1 MTSNGFT
8 SIIKE
13 VRKMFKIVEFSTTK
27 EFSKAFMKALLSL
40 TCQNLS
46 KLPGSSEM
54 RVVSKMKLLEANRR
68 EKNFVLITVTALF
81 AHSNRLAMQHE
92 NLTEGKF

>member
-1 MTSNGFT
+1 
-8 SIIKE
+8 
-13 VRKMFKIVEFSTTK
+13 MFKIVEFSTTK
-27 EFSKAFMKALLSL
+27 EFSKAFMKSLLSFK

-68 EKNFVLITVTALF
+68 ENNFVLITVTALF

-92 NLTEGKF
+92 N